1 MKLIKI
7 SIFLFPFLML
17 SLPTIAGVNSSGCI
31 ATSGGYIP
39 CSSASTDNNN
49 SWQAR
54 CGTSNNFNVKG
65 VAICGQSGSS
75 GNTSSTITLGGSG
88 CWCKIVY
95 PFITKYWIY
104 ASPLS
109 SGECSSN
116 CASWCADSIR
126 SSNAFRQAVAG
137 NLSL

>member
-1 MKLIKI
+1 MKLII
-7 SIFLFPFLML
+7 NSIFLFPFLML
-17 SLPTIAGVNSSGCI
+17 SLPTIAGVNSNGCI
-31 ATSGGYIP
+31 ATPGGYIP

-49 SWQAR
+49 SWQAT

-95 PFITKYWIY
+95 PFITVRWIY
-104 ASPLS
+104 AEPSS
-109 SGECSSN
+109 SGDCNSN
-116 CASWCADSIR
+116 CASWCAYSIR
-126 SSNAFRQAVAG
+126 YSNAFRQAVADR
-137 NLSL
+137 LSL

>member
-1 MKLIKI
+1 MKLIKN

-17 SLPTIAGVNSSGCI
+17 SLPTIAGVNSIGCI

-39 CSSASTDNNN
+39 CRSASTENNN
-49 SWQAR
+49 SWQAT
-54 CGTSNNFNVKG
+54 CGTNGDFAVKG

-104 ASPLS
+104 ASPTG
-109 SGECSSN
+109 SGSCDSK
-116 CASWCADSIR
+116 CASWCADAIR
-126 SSNAFRQAVAG
+126 SSNAFRQAVAN

>member
-17 SLPTIAGVNSSGCI
+17 SLPTIAGVNSNGCI

-39 CSSASTDNNN
+39 CRSASTDNNN
-49 SWQAR
+49 SWQAT
-54 CGTSNNFNVKG
+54 CGTNGHFNVKG

-75 GNTSSTITLGGSG
+75 GNTVSTITLGGSG

-104 ASPLS
+104 TSPTG
-109 SGECSSN
+109 SGSCSSN
-116 CASWCADSIR
+116 CASWCADSMR
-126 SSNAFRQAVAG
+126 SSNAFRQAVAD